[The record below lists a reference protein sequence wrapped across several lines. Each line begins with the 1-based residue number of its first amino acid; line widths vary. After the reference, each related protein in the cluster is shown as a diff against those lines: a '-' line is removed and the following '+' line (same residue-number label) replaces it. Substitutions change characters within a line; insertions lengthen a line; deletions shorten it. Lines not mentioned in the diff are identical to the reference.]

1 MLNCRESITKPGEN
15 KIEEINMII
24 SGETK
29 ETDFYSRKTFYL
41 PNQIYLRQSIENF
54 YWSYELWADENLG
67 MLSNTR

>member
-29 ETDFYSRKTFYL
+29 KTDFYSRKTFYL
-41 PNQIYLRQSIENF
+41 PNQIYLR
-54 YWSYELWADENLG
+54 
-67 MLSNTR
+67 

>member
-29 ETDFYSRKTFYL
+29 ETDFYSRKAFYL
-41 PNQIYLRQSIENF
+41 PNQIYLR
-54 YWSYELWADENLG
+54 
-67 MLSNTR
+67 